1 MEVLIKT
8 SAVSSDNSSY
18 QDGDIVDAFSLSRI
32 RLTAAGR
39 LFDPKRFGFDTSGL
53 RFDDSLQ
60 AVVEAFSKY
69 KFERVA
75 VDSVQRTNLVDN
87 TIEILDFNNL
97 DEYLKRRTENSA
109 HTVFGST
116 GAEVFYTKEKET
128 LNHETVWDVVE
139 SVSDYNRAN
148 FSTWEFSELEKV
160 YFLPL
165 NMTGKQITETGTF
178 DVELSDGTVDERRS
192 PLTEIVGVDDDGE
205 AIVTQIAKR
214 KYRVPY
220 WDLTE
225 SLKLDLDNIRSTTRF
240 TDGRIFD
247 DVPHIDAVCFEKD
260 I

>member
-8 SAVSSDNSSY
+8 SAVSSDVSSY

-39 LFDPKRFGFDTSGL
+39 LFDPKRYGFDSSGL
-53 RFDDSLQ
+53 RFDNSLQ

-87 TIEILDFNNL
+87 TIEILDFANL
-97 DEYLKRRTENSA
+97 DEYLKRRTDNLA
-109 HTVFGST
+109 HAVFGTT
-116 GAEVFYTKEKET
+116 GNEVFYTKTKET
-128 LNHETVWDVVE
+128 LSHQNVWDVVE
-139 SVSDYNRAN
+139 NVSDYNRAD

-165 NMTGKQITETGTF
+165 NMTGKEITETGTL

-205 AIVTQIAKR
+205 NIVSQIAKR

-225 SLKLDLDNIRSTTRF
+225 SLKLDVENVRSTTRF

-247 DVPHIDAVCFEKD
+247 DVPHIDAICFEKEF
-260 I
+260 